1 VEEKYNCIVLI
12 KLQYIPEFYIL
23 AVYSCIKMDSK
34 HVIVN
39 MKNKLCFE
47 EQHIIFKER
56 NFLICRSCFWCAS
69 YVNKMRSVLEACPS
83 CKDVK
88 IESVPISFDET
99 YRLDYDKK
107 RGVTLEFAR
116 TR

>member
-1 VEEKYNCIVLI
+1 
-12 KLQYIPEFYIL
+12 
-23 AVYSCIKMDSK
+23 MDNK

-39 MKNKLCFE
+39 MRNNLCFE
-47 EQHIIFKER
+47 EQDQRYFDER

-69 YVNKMRSVLEACPS
+69 YINKMSSVLACPS

-88 IESVPISFDET
+88 IESMPISFDET
-99 YRLDYDKK
+99 YRLDYDTK

>member
-1 VEEKYNCIVLI
+1 
-12 KLQYIPEFYIL
+12 
-23 AVYSCIKMDSK
+23 MDNK

-39 MKNKLCFE
+39 MGNHLCFE
-47 EQHIIFKER
+47 KQDQRGISFHQR

-69 YVNKMRSVLEACPS
+69 YINKMGSVLEACPS

-88 IESVPISFDET
+88 IESMPISFDET
-99 YRLDYDKK
+99 YRLDYDTK

>member
-1 VEEKYNCIVLI
+1 
-12 KLQYIPEFYIL
+12 
-23 AVYSCIKMDSK
+23 MDSK

-39 MKNKLCFE
+39 MNDNLRFE
-47 EQHIIFKER
+47 EQHITFNER
-56 NFLICRSCFWCAS
+56 NFLICGSCFWCAS
-69 YVNKMRSVLEACPS
+69 YINKISSVLEACPS

-99 YRLDYDKK
+99 YRLNYDTK
-107 RGVTLEFAR
+107 RGVTLEFAT

>member
-1 VEEKYNCIVLI
+1 
-12 KLQYIPEFYIL
+12 
-23 AVYSCIKMDSK
+23 M
-34 HVIVN
+34 VN
-39 MKNKLCFE
+39 MKKKLDFE
-47 EQHIIFKER
+47 EQHINSNEK

-69 YVNKMRSVLEACPS
+69 YLNNMHSVPDTCPS

-99 YRLDYDKK
+99 YRLDYDAR

>member
-1 VEEKYNCIVLI
+1 
-12 KLQYIPEFYIL
+12 
-23 AVYSCIKMDSK
+23 MDSK

-39 MKNKLCFE
+39 MNDNLGFE
-47 EQHIIFKER
+47 ERQITFNER

-69 YVNKMRSVLEACPS
+69 YINKMGSILDACPS

-88 IESVPISFDET
+88 VESVPISFDET
-99 YRLDYDKK
+99 YRIDYDTK
-107 RGVTLEFAR
+107 RGFTLEFAR

>member
-1 VEEKYNCIVLI
+1 
-12 KLQYIPEFYIL
+12 
-23 AVYSCIKMDSK
+23 MDSK
-34 HVIVN
+34 HVIVDRKDN
-39 MKNKLCFE
+39 LCFE
-47 EQHIIFKER
+47 EQHITFNER

-69 YVNKMRSVLEACPS
+69 YINKMGVLEACPS

-88 IESVPISFDET
+88 IESVPISLDET
-99 YRLDYDKK
+99 YRLDYDTN